1 MDHADIEF
9 IGNEEI
15 GRYRDRL
22 LRFARARLRNPA
34 HAEDAVQD
42 ALVAAIEAGGSFA
55 GRAALGTWL
64 TGILKH
70 KIVDRVR
77 RGAREPCEPLFED
90 TGGHAVGNPEHALC
104 ARQRLA
110 EVDRRLAELP
120 PRTAQVLLMRDVLG
134 MSTEEACRALSITS
148 NHCAVLLHR
157 ARRRLRASLA
167 QSGLEATA

>member
-1 MDHADIEF
+1 MDHADVEV
-9 IGNEEI
+9 IGGEEI
-15 GRYRDRL
+15 CRHRDRM

-42 ALVAAIEAGGSFA
+42 ALVAAIEAGGSFG

-70 KIVDRVR
+70 KIVDCVR
-77 RGAREPCEPLFED
+77 RGARDAYEPLFED
-90 TGGHAVGNPEHALC
+90 TGGHAAGNPEQSLC
-104 ARQRLA
+104 ARQSLA

-120 PRTAQVLLMRDVLG
+120 PRTAEVLLMRDVLG

-167 QSGLEATA
+167 DDGLEAIA